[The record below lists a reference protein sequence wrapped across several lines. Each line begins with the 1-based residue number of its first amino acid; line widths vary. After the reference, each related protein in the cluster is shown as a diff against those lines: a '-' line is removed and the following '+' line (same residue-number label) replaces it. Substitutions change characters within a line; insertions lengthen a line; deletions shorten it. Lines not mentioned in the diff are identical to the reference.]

1 MYTECFQKRGLMYQT
16 TALILLYILI
26 LAFLFGAV
34 FGSYIDCVAWRLV
47 HHERVARGRSHCDV
61 CGHALGARDLIPII
75 SYLRSGG
82 RCRYCGA
89 KFSAESTW
97 VELALGLAF
106 AAIVYKFDV
115 SFVALRYLGLLV
127 ILMGL
132 SLVDQKTCIIPDRF
146 HVAGIL
152 WWLLTLPLIACTQG
166 RGLTEAL
173 SITGARLPLANA
185 PGLQDGL
192 DRIMLAAAGLPHG
205 SASITGNDLADAAAL
220 MGGTGAAISAQAG
233 GPLGTATAGTSLA
246 TGAGSVFT
254 THIPITQWIL
264 TDLKWGLISAF
275 GVGLLMLLISLV
287 FDKLTGKE
295 SLGGGDIKL
304 LFMTGLYMR
313 PGVTLFNLMLSCFVG
328 LFIALGLKKDKI
340 PFGPSIS
347 IAVFLSILFG
357 SEFVAWYTGL
367 IL

>member
-1 MYTECFQKRGLMYQT
+1 MYQT
-16 TALILLYILI
+16 TPLIMLYILI
-26 LAFLFGAV
+26 FAFLFGAV

-47 HHERVARGRSHCDV
+47 HQERVARGRSHCDV
-61 CGHALGARDLIPII
+61 CGHALGAGDLIPII

-97 VELALGLAF
+97 VELTLGLAF

-173 SITGARLPLANA
+173 NITGARFPLANA

-192 DRIMLAAAGLPHG
+192 GRIMLAAADSAATASTSLVT
-205 SASITGNDLADAAAL
+205 SASAAVAN
-220 MGGTGAAISAQAG
+220 AASA
-233 GPLGTATAGTSLA
+233 ATAGNSLA
-246 TGAGSVFT
+246 ASAAATNAAGASAVFT
-254 THIPITQWIL
+254 GYIPLTQWLL

-313 PGVTLFNLMLSCFVG
+313 PGVTLFSLILSCLVG

>member
-1 MYTECFQKRGLMYQT
+1 MYQT
-16 TALILLYILI
+16 TPLILLYILI
-26 LAFLFGAV
+26 LAFLFGTV
-34 FGSYIDCVAWRLV
+34 FGSYIDCMAWRLV

-61 CGHALGARDLIPII
+61 CGHALGAGDLIPII

-97 VELALGLAF
+97 VELALGLGF
-106 AAIVYKFDV
+106 AAIVYKFDI

-132 SLVDQKTCIIPDRF
+132 SLVDQKTLLIPDRF

-173 SITGARLPLANA
+173 SITGVRLPLANA

-192 DRIMLAAAGLPHG
+192 
-205 SASITGNDLADAAAL
+205 
-220 MGGTGAAISAQAG
+220 
-233 GPLGTATAGTSLA
+233 
-246 TGAGSVFT
+246 
-254 THIPITQWIL
+254 L

-275 GVGLLMLLISLV
+275 GVGLLMLLISLA

>member
-1 MYTECFQKRGLMYQT
+1 MYQT
-16 TALILLYILI
+16 TPLIMLYILI
-26 LAFLFGAV
+26 FAFLFGSV

-47 HHERVARGRSHCDV
+47 HQERVARGRSHCDV
-61 CGHALGARDLIPII
+61 CGHVLGAGDLIPII

-97 VELALGLAF
+97 VELTLGLAF

-173 SITGARLPLANA
+173 SITGARFPLANA

-192 DRIMLAAAGLPHG
+192 GRILLAAAGNAAP
-205 SASITGNDLADAAAL
+205 AGNSLAA
-220 MGGTGAAISAQAG
+220 GA
-233 GPLGTATAGTSLA
+233 SLA
-246 TGAGSVFT
+246 TGSSATFT
-254 THIPITQWIL
+254 ADIPFTQWLL

-275 GVGLLMLLISLV
+275 GVGILMLLISLV

-313 PGVTLFNLMLSCFVG
+313 PGVTLFSLILSCFVG

>member
-16 TALILLYILI
+16 TPLIMLYILI

-61 CGHALGARDLIPII
+61 CGHALGAGDLIPII

-97 VELALGLAF
+97 VELVLGLGF
-106 AAIVYKFDV
+106 VAIVYKFDL

-132 SLVDQKTCIIPDRF
+132 SLVDQKTLLIPDRF
-146 HVAGIL
+146 HVTGIL

-166 RGLTEAL
+166 WGLTEAL
-173 SITGARLPLANA
+173 SITGARLPLA
-185 PGLQDGL
+185 
-192 DRIMLAAAGLPHG
+192 
-205 SASITGNDLADAAAL
+205 AD
-220 MGGTGAAISAQAG
+220 
-233 GPLGTATAGTSLA
+233 
-246 TGAGSVFT
+246 VFT
-254 THIPITQWIL
+254 THIPFTQWL
-264 TDLKWGLISAF
+264 CTDLKWGLVSAF
-275 GVGLLMLLISLV
+275 GVGLLMLLISLA

-347 IAVFLSILFG
+347 IAVFLSVLFG
-357 SEFVAWYTGL
+357 REFVAWYTGL

>member
-1 MYTECFQKRGLMYQT
+1 MYQT
-16 TALILLYILI
+16 TPLIMLYILI

-61 CGHALGARDLIPII
+61 CGHALGAGDLIPIV

-106 AAIVYKFDV
+106 AAIVYKFNV

-173 SITGARLPLANA
+173 SITGVRLPLANA

-192 DRIMLAAAGLPHG
+192 GRIMLAAAGLPSG
-205 SASITGNDLADAAAL
+205 SVASVGNSMAASAALTNAAAA
-220 MGGTGAAISAQAG
+220 MDAGA
-233 GPLGTATAGTSLA
+233 SLA
-246 TGAGSVFT
+246 TGVSATFT
-254 THIPITQWIL
+254 ADIPFTQWLL
-264 TDLKWGLISAF
+264 TDLRWGLISAF

-287 FDKLTGKE
+287 FDRLTGKE

-313 PGVTLFNLMLSCFVG
+313 PGVTLFSLILSCFVG

>member
-1 MYTECFQKRGLMYQT
+1 MYQT
-16 TALILLYILI
+16 TPLIMLYILI

-47 HHERVARGRSHCDV
+47 HQERVARGRSHCDV
-61 CGHALGARDLIPII
+61 CGHALGAGDLIPIV

-97 VELALGLAF
+97 VELAFGLAF
-106 AAIVYKFDV
+106 ATIVYKFDV

-132 SLVDQKTCIIPDRF
+132 SLVDQKTLLIPDRF

-173 SITGARLPLANA
+173 SITGARFPLANA

-192 DRIMLAAAGLPHG
+192 GRILLAAAGLQP
-205 SASITGNDLADAAAL
+205 
-220 MGGTGAAISAQAG
+220 
-233 GPLGTATAGTSLA
+233 
-246 TGAGSVFT
+246 GSVAPAGASLTTGVSATFT
-254 THIPITQWIL
+254 ADIPFTQWLL
-264 TDLKWGLISAF
+264 TDLGWGLISAF

>member
-1 MYTECFQKRGLMYQT
+1 MYQT
-16 TALILLYILI
+16 TPLIMLYILI

-61 CGHALGARDLIPII
+61 CGHALGAGDLIPII

-97 VELALGLAF
+97 VELTLGLAF

-132 SLVDQKTCIIPDRF
+132 SLVDQKTLLIPDRF

-185 PGLQDGL
+185 PGLHDGL
-192 DRIMLAAAGLPHG
+192 
-205 SASITGNDLADAAAL
+205 
-220 MGGTGAAISAQAG
+220 
-233 GPLGTATAGTSLA
+233 
-246 TGAGSVFT
+246 
-254 THIPITQWIL
+254 L
-264 TDLKWGLISAF
+264 TDLRWSLVSAF
-275 GVGLLMLLISLV
+275 GVGVLMLLISLV

-347 IAVFLSILFG
+347 IAVFLAILFG

>member
-1 MYTECFQKRGLMYQT
+1 MYQT
-16 TALILLYILI
+16 TPLIMLYILI

-47 HHERVARGRSHCDV
+47 HQERVARGRSHCDV
-61 CGHALGARDLIPII
+61 CGHALGAGDLIPII

-97 VELALGLAF
+97 VELTLGLAF

-192 DRIMLAAAGLPHG
+192 
-205 SASITGNDLADAAAL
+205 
-220 MGGTGAAISAQAG
+220 
-233 GPLGTATAGTSLA
+233 
-246 TGAGSVFT
+246 
-254 THIPITQWIL
+254 L
-264 TDLKWGLISAF
+264 TDLRWGLISAF
-275 GVGLLMLLISLV
+275 SVGLLMLLISLV
-287 FDKLTGKE
+287 FDRLTGKE

-313 PGVTLFNLMLSCFVG
+313 PGVTLFSLILSCFVG

>member
-1 MYTECFQKRGLMYQT
+1 MYQT
-16 TALILLYILI
+16 TLLIMFYILI
-26 LAFLFGAV
+26 FAFLFGAV

-47 HHERVARGRSHCDV
+47 HQERVARGRSHCDV
-61 CGHALGARDLIPII
+61 CGHALGAGDLIPIV

-89 KFSAESTW
+89 KFSVESTW
-97 VELALGLAF
+97 VEFTLGLAF

-146 HVAGIL
+146 HVAGIV

-192 DRIMLAAAGLPHG
+192 GRILLAASD
-205 SASITGNDLADAAAL
+205 SAATASTSLVNNASAAA
-220 MGGTGAAISAQAG
+220 TNAASAAPAGA
-233 GPLGTATAGTSLA
+233 SLA
-246 TGAGSVFT
+246 TGASATFT
-254 THIPITQWIL
+254 ADIPFTQWLL
-264 TDLKWGLISAF
+264 TDLKWSLVSAF

-313 PGVTLFNLMLSCFVG
+313 PGVTLFSLILSCFVG

>member
-1 MYTECFQKRGLMYQT
+1 MYQT
-16 TALILLYILI
+16 TPLIVLYIL
-26 LAFLFGAV
+26 LFAFLFGAV

-47 HHERVARGRSHCDV
+47 HQERGARGRSHCDV
-61 CGHALGARDLIPII
+61 CGHALGAGDLIPII

-97 VELALGLAF
+97 VEFTLGLAF
-106 AAIVYKFDV
+106 AAIVYKFDL

-173 SITGARLPLANA
+173 SITGARFPLANA

-192 DRIMLAAAGLPHG
+192 GRILLVAAGLPSG
-205 SASITGNDLADAAAL
+205 S
-220 MGGTGAAISAQAG
+220 
-233 GPLGTATAGTSLA
+233 TATAAMDAGASLA
-246 TGAGSVFT
+246 TGASATFT
-254 THIPITQWIL
+254 ADIPFTQWLL
-264 TDLKWGLISAF
+264 TDLRWGLISAF

-287 FDKLTGKE
+287 FDKFTGKE

>member
-1 MYTECFQKRGLMYQT
+1 MYQT
-16 TALILLYILI
+16 TPLIMLYILI

-47 HHERVARGRSHCDV
+47 HHEWVARGRSHCDV
-61 CGHALGARDLIPII
+61 CGHALGAGDLIPII

-97 VELALGLAF
+97 VELALGLGF
-106 AAIVYKFDV
+106 VAIVYKFDL

-132 SLVDQKTCIIPDRF
+132 SLVDQKTLLIPDRF

-192 DRIMLAAAGLPHG
+192 GRIMLAAAEP
-205 SASITGNDLADAAAL
+205 ITGNDLADAAAL
-220 MGGTGAAISAQAG
+220 MGGTGA
-233 GPLGTATAGTSLA
+233 
-246 TGAGSVFT
+246 GAVFT
-254 THIPITQWIL
+254 THIPFMQWIL
-264 TDLKWGLISAF
+264 TDLKWGLVSAF

-328 LFIALGLKKDKI
+328 LFIAFGLKKDKI

>member
-1 MYTECFQKRGLMYQT
+1 MYQT
-16 TALILLYILI
+16 TPLIMLYILI

-47 HHERVARGRSHCDV
+47 HHEWVTRGRSHCDV
-61 CGHALGARDLIPII
+61 CGHALGAGDLIPII

-97 VELALGLAF
+97 VELVLGLGF
-106 AAIVYKFDV
+106 AAIVYKFDL

-132 SLVDQKTCIIPDRF
+132 SLVDQKTLLIPDRF

-173 SITGARLPLANA
+173 SITGTRLPLANA

-192 DRIMLAAAGLPHG
+192 GRIMLAAAEP
-205 SASITGNDLADAAAL
+205 ITGNDLAAAAAL
-220 MGGTGAAISAQAG
+220 MGGTGA
-233 GPLGTATAGTSLA
+233 
-246 TGAGSVFT
+246 GAVFT
-254 THIPITQWIL
+254 TDIPITQWIL
-264 TDLKWGLISAF
+264 TDLKWGLVSAV

>member
-1 MYTECFQKRGLMYQT
+1 MYQT
-16 TALILLYILI
+16 TPLIMLYILI
-26 LAFLFGAV
+26 FTFLFGAV

-47 HHERVARGRSHCDV
+47 HHEPVARGRSHCDD
-61 CGHALGARDLIPII
+61 CGHVLGAGDLIPII

-97 VELALGLAF
+97 VELTLGLAF

-173 SITGARLPLANA
+173 SITGARLPLSNA

-192 DRIMLAAAGLPHG
+192 GRILLAAAD
-205 SASITGNDLADAAAL
+205 SAATASTSLVNNASAAA
-220 MGGTGAAISAQAG
+220 TNAASAVPAGA
-233 GPLGTATAGTSLA
+233 SLA
-246 TGAGSVFT
+246 TGASATFT
-254 THIPITQWIL
+254 ADIPFTQWLL
-264 TDLKWGLISAF
+264 TDLRWGLISAF

-313 PGVTLFNLMLSCFVG
+313 PGVTLFSLILSCFVG

>member
-1 MYTECFQKRGLMYQT
+1 MYQT
-16 TALILLYILI
+16 TPLIMLYILI

-61 CGHALGARDLIPII
+61 CGHALGAGDLIPII

-97 VELALGLAF
+97 VELALGLGF

-132 SLVDQKTCIIPDRF
+132 SLVDQKTLLIPDRF

-192 DRIMLAAAGLPHG
+192 GRIMLAAAD
-205 SASITGNDLADAAAL
+205 SA
-220 MGGTGAAISAQAG
+220 
-233 GPLGTATAGTSLA
+233 ATAGTSLVSSASAAA
-246 TGAGSVFT
+246 TNAASAATAGNSLAASAAATNAAGASATFT
-254 THIPITQWIL
+254 ADIPFTQWLL

>member
-1 MYTECFQKRGLMYQT
+1 MYQT
-16 TALILLYILI
+16 TLLIVLYIL
-26 LAFLFGAV
+26 LFAFLFGAV

-47 HHERVARGRSHCDV
+47 HQERVARGRSHCDV
-61 CGHALGARDLIPII
+61 CGHALGAGDLIPIV
-75 SYLRSGG
+75 SYLCSGG

-173 SITGARLPLANA
+173 SITGARFPLTNA

-192 DRIMLAAAGLPHG
+192 
-205 SASITGNDLADAAAL
+205 
-220 MGGTGAAISAQAG
+220 
-233 GPLGTATAGTSLA
+233 
-246 TGAGSVFT
+246 
-254 THIPITQWIL
+254 L
-264 TDLKWGLISAF
+264 TDLKWGLVSAF

>member
-1 MYTECFQKRGLMYQT
+1 MYQT
-16 TALILLYILI
+16 TPLILLYIL
-26 LAFLFGAV
+26 LFTFLFGAV

-61 CGHALGARDLIPII
+61 CGHVLGAGDLIPII
-75 SYLRSGG
+75 SYLRSRG

-97 VELALGLAF
+97 VELTLGLAF

-132 SLVDQKTCIIPDRF
+132 SLVDQKTLLIPDRF

-173 SITGARLPLANA
+173 SITGARFPLANA

-192 DRIMLAAAGLPHG
+192 GRIVLAAAGNAAP
-205 SASITGNDLADAAAL
+205 AGNSLAA
-220 MGGTGAAISAQAG
+220 GA
-233 GPLGTATAGTSLA
+233 SLA
-246 TGAGSVFT
+246 TGSSATFT
-254 THIPITQWIL
+254 ADIPFTQWLL

-275 GVGLLMLLISLV
+275 GVGVLMLLISLV

-313 PGVTLFNLMLSCFVG
+313 PAVTLFNLMLSCLVG
-328 LFIALGLKKDKI
+328 LFIALVLKKDKI

>member
-1 MYTECFQKRGLMYQT
+1 MYQT
-16 TALILLYILI
+16 TPLIMFYILI
-26 LAFLFGAV
+26 FAFLFGAV

-47 HHERVARGRSHCDV
+47 HQERVARGRSHCDV
-61 CGHALGARDLIPII
+61 CGHALGAGDLIPII

-97 VELALGLAF
+97 VELVLGLGF
-106 AAIVYKFDV
+106 AAIVYKFDL

-132 SLVDQKTCIIPDRF
+132 SLVDHKTCIIPDRF

-173 SITGARLPLANA
+173 SITGVRLPLANA
-185 PGLQDGL
+185 SGLQDGL
-192 DRIMLAAAGLPHG
+192 GRIMLAAAGLQPG
-205 SASITGNDLADAAAL
+205 SAV
-220 MGGTGAAISAQAG
+220 SAG
-233 GPLGTATAGTSLA
+233 VSLA
-246 TGAGSVFT
+246 TGASATFT
-254 THIPITQWIL
+254 ADIPFTQWLL

-313 PGVTLFNLMLSCFVG
+313 PGVTLFSLILSCFVG

>member
-1 MYTECFQKRGLMYQT
+1 MYQT
-16 TALILLYILI
+16 TPLILLYILI
-26 LAFLFGAV
+26 LAFLFGTV

-61 CGHALGARDLIPII
+61 CGHALGAGDLIPIV

-97 VELALGLAF
+97 VELALGLGF
-106 AAIVYKFDV
+106 AAIVYKFDI

-132 SLVDQKTCIIPDRF
+132 SLVDQKTLLIPDRF

-173 SITGARLPLANA
+173 SITGVRLPLANA

-192 DRIMLAAAGLPHG
+192 
-205 SASITGNDLADAAAL
+205 
-220 MGGTGAAISAQAG
+220 
-233 GPLGTATAGTSLA
+233 
-246 TGAGSVFT
+246 
-254 THIPITQWIL
+254 L

-328 LFIALGLKKDKI
+328 LYIALGLKKDKI

>member
-1 MYTECFQKRGLMYQT
+1 MYQT
-16 TALILLYILI
+16 TPLIMLYILI
-26 LAFLFGAV
+26 LAFLFGTV

-47 HHERVARGRSHCDV
+47 HQERVARGRSHCDV
-61 CGHALGARDLIPII
+61 CGHALGAGDLIPII

-97 VELALGLAF
+97 VEFALGLGF
-106 AAIVYKFDV
+106 AVIVYKFDV

-132 SLVDQKTCIIPDRF
+132 SLVDQKTLLIPDRF

-185 PGLQDGL
+185 PGLHDGL
-192 DRIMLAAAGLPHG
+192 GRIMLAAAG
-205 SASITGNDLADAAAL
+205 SAAPA
-220 MGGTGAAISAQAG
+220 GA
-233 GPLGTATAGTSLA
+233 SLA
-246 TGAGSVFT
+246 TGASATFT
-254 THIPITQWIL
+254 ADIPFTQWLL

>member
-1 MYTECFQKRGLMYQT
+1 MYQT

-61 CGHALGARDLIPII
+61 CGHVLGAGDLIPIV

-82 RCRYCGA
+82 HCRYCGA

-97 VELALGLAF
+97 VELVLGLGF
-106 AAIVYKFDV
+106 AAIVYKFDL

-132 SLVDQKTCIIPDRF
+132 SLVDQKTLLIPDRF

-192 DRIMLAAAGLPHG
+192 GRIMLAAAG
-205 SASITGNDLADAAAL
+205 SAAPAGNSLA
-220 MGGTGAAISAQAG
+220 
-233 GPLGTATAGTSLA
+233 AGTSLA
-246 TGAGSVFT
+246 TAARATFT
-254 THIPITQWIL
+254 ADIPFTQWLL
-264 TDLKWGLISAF
+264 TDLRWGLISAF

-313 PGVTLFNLMLSCFVG
+313 PGVTLFSLILSCFVG

-357 SEFVAWYTGL
+357 SEFVAWYTEL

>member
-1 MYTECFQKRGLMYQT
+1 MYQT
-16 TALILLYILI
+16 TPLIMLYILI
-26 LAFLFGAV
+26 FAFLFGAV

-47 HHERVARGRSHCDV
+47 HHERVVRGRSHCDV
-61 CGHALGARDLIPII
+61 CGHALGAGDLIPII

-106 AAIVYKFDV
+106 AAVVYKFDV

-152 WWLLTLPLIACTQG
+152 WWLVTLPIIACTQG

-173 SITGARLPLANA
+173 SITGARLPLVNA

-192 DRIMLAAAGLPHG
+192 GRIILAVAGLPFG
-205 SASITGNDLADAAAL
+205 SAALA
-220 MGGTGAAISAQAG
+220 GA
-233 GPLGTATAGTSLA
+233 SLA
-246 TGAGSVFT
+246 TGASATFT
-254 THIPITQWIL
+254 ADIPFTQWLL

-313 PGVTLFNLMLSCFVG
+313 PGVTLFSLILSCFVG

-347 IAVFLSILFG
+347 IAVFLSVLFG
-357 SEFVAWYTGL
+357 SEFVAWYTEL

>member
-1 MYTECFQKRGLMYQT
+1 MYQT
-16 TALILLYILI
+16 TPLILLYILI
-26 LAFLFGAV
+26 LAFLFGTV

-61 CGHALGARDLIPII
+61 CGHALGAGDLIPIV

-97 VELALGLAF
+97 VELALGLGF
-106 AAIVYKFDV
+106 AAIVYKFDI

-132 SLVDQKTCIIPDRF
+132 SLVDQKTLLIPDRF

-173 SITGARLPLANA
+173 SITGVRLPLANA

-192 DRIMLAAAGLPHG
+192 
-205 SASITGNDLADAAAL
+205 
-220 MGGTGAAISAQAG
+220 
-233 GPLGTATAGTSLA
+233 
-246 TGAGSVFT
+246 
-254 THIPITQWIL
+254 L
-264 TDLKWGLISAF
+264 TDLKWGLVSAF

-328 LFIALGLKKDKI
+328 LFIALVLKKDKI

>member
-1 MYTECFQKRGLMYQT
+1 MYQT
-16 TALILLYILI
+16 TPLIMLYILI

-47 HHERVARGRSHCDV
+47 HQERVARGRSHCDV
-61 CGHALGARDLIPII
+61 CGHALGAGDLIPII

-89 KFSAESTW
+89 KFSSESTW
-97 VELALGLAF
+97 VELALGLGF
-106 AAIVYKFDV
+106 AAIVYKFDI

-132 SLVDQKTCIIPDRF
+132 SLVDQKTLLIPDRF

-166 RGLTEAL
+166 WGLTEAL
-173 SITGARLPLANA
+173 SITDARLPLANA

-192 DRIMLAAAGLPHG
+192 GRIMLAAAG
-205 SASITGNDLADAAAL
+205 
-220 MGGTGAAISAQAG
+220 GAAPAG
-233 GPLGTATAGTSLA
+233 NSLPAGASLA
-246 TGAGSVFT
+246 TGASATFT
-254 THIPITQWIL
+254 ADIPFTQWLL

-313 PGVTLFNLMLSCFVG
+313 PGVTLFSLILSCFVG

>member
-1 MYTECFQKRGLMYQT
+1 MYQT
-16 TALILLYILI
+16 TPLIMLYILI

-61 CGHALGARDLIPII
+61 CGHALGVGDLIPII

-97 VELALGLAF
+97 VELALGIGF

-132 SLVDQKTCIIPDRF
+132 SLVDQKTLLIPDRF

-192 DRIMLAAAGLPHG
+192 
-205 SASITGNDLADAAAL
+205 
-220 MGGTGAAISAQAG
+220 
-233 GPLGTATAGTSLA
+233 
-246 TGAGSVFT
+246 
-254 THIPITQWIL
+254 L
-264 TDLKWGLISAF
+264 TDLKWGLVSAF

-328 LFIALGLKKDKI
+328 LFIALVLKKDKI

>member
-1 MYTECFQKRGLMYQT
+1 MYQT
-16 TALILLYILI
+16 TPLIMFYILI
-26 LAFLFGAV
+26 FAFLFGAV

-47 HHERVARGRSHCDV
+47 HQERVARGRSHCDV
-61 CGHALGARDLIPII
+61 CGHALGAGDLIPIV
-75 SYLRSGG
+75 SYLRAGG

-97 VELALGLAF
+97 VELTLGLAF

-192 DRIMLAAAGLPHG
+192 GRIMLAAAGLPSG
-205 SASITGNDLADAAAL
+205 SAAPA
-220 MGGTGAAISAQAG
+220 GA
-233 GPLGTATAGTSLA
+233 SLA
-246 TGAGSVFT
+246 TGASATFT
-254 THIPITQWIL
+254 ADIPFTQWLL

>member
-1 MYTECFQKRGLMYQT
+1 MYQT
-16 TALILLYILI
+16 TPLILLYILI

-61 CGHALGARDLIPII
+61 CGHVLGGRDLIPII

-97 VELALGLAF
+97 VELVLGLAF

-132 SLVDQKTCIIPDRF
+132 SLVDQKTLLIPDRF

-173 SITGARLPLANA
+173 SITGTRLPLVNA

-192 DRIMLAAAGLPHG
+192 GRIMLAAAGLPSG
-205 SASITGNDLADAAAL
+205 S
-220 MGGTGAAISAQAG
+220 
-233 GPLGTATAGTSLA
+233 TATAGSAMDAGATLVNSAGRSLA
-246 TGAGSVFT
+246 TGAAAVFT
-254 THIPITQWIL
+254 VDIPFTNWLL
-264 TDLKWGLISAF
+264 TDLRWGLCSAF

-357 SEFVAWYTGL
+357 GEFVAWYTGF

>member
-1 MYTECFQKRGLMYQT
+1 MYQT
-16 TALILLYILI
+16 TLLIMLHILI

-47 HHERVARGRSHCDV
+47 HQERVARGRSHCDV
-61 CGHALGARDLIPII
+61 CGHALGAGDLIPII

-132 SLVDQKTCIIPDRF
+132 SLVDQKTCILPDRF

-173 SITGARLPLANA
+173 SITGARFPLANA

-192 DRIMLAAAGLPHG
+192 GRILLAAAGSAVPAGVSLVT
-205 SASITGNDLADAAAL
+205 SASASLVTSASAAVAN
-220 MGGTGAAISAQAG
+220 AASVA
-233 GPLGTATAGTSLA
+233 PAGTSLA
-246 TGAGSVFT
+246 TGASATFT
-254 THIPITQWIL
+254 TDIPFTQWLL

-313 PGVTLFNLMLSCFVG
+313 PGVTLFSLILSCFVG

>member
-1 MYTECFQKRGLMYQT
+1 MYQT
-16 TALILLYILI
+16 TPLIMLYIL
-26 LAFLFGAV
+26 LFAFLFGAV

-47 HHERVARGRSHCDV
+47 HQERVARGRSHCDV
-61 CGHALGARDLIPII
+61 CGHALGAGDLIPII

-97 VELALGLAF
+97 VELTLGLAF

-152 WWLLTLPLIACTQG
+152 WWLVTLPLIACTQG

-173 SITGARLPLANA
+173 SITGARFPLANA

-192 DRIMLAAAGLPHG
+192 GRIMLAAAGLQPG
-205 SASITGNDLADAAAL
+205 SVASVGNSLA
-220 MGGTGAAISAQAG
+220 I
-233 GPLGTATAGTSLA
+233 GTALTNSVSAASAGNSLAFGASLA
-246 TGAGSVFT
+246 TGASATFIAD
-254 THIPITQWIL
+254 IPFTQWLL
-264 TDLKWGLISAF
+264 TDLKWSLVSAF

-313 PGVTLFNLMLSCFVG
+313 PGVTLFSLILSCFVG

>member
-1 MYTECFQKRGLMYQT
+1 MYQT
-16 TALILLYILI
+16 TPLIMLYILI
-26 LAFLFGAV
+26 FAFLFGAV

-61 CGHALGARDLIPII
+61 CGHALGAGDLIPIV

-127 ILMGL
+127 LLMGL

-192 DRIMLAAAGLPHG
+192 
-205 SASITGNDLADAAAL
+205 
-220 MGGTGAAISAQAG
+220 
-233 GPLGTATAGTSLA
+233 
-246 TGAGSVFT
+246 
-254 THIPITQWIL
+254 L
-264 TDLKWGLISAF
+264 TDLRWSLVSAF

-313 PGVTLFNLMLSCFVG
+313 PGVTLFSLILSCFVG

-347 IAVFLSILFG
+347 IAVFLSVLFG
-357 SEFVAWYTGL
+357 SEFVAWYTEL

>member
-1 MYTECFQKRGLMYQT
+1 MYQT
-16 TALILLYILI
+16 TPLIMLYILI
-26 LAFLFGAV
+26 FAFLFGAV

-47 HHERVARGRSHCDV
+47 HQERVARGRSHCDV
-61 CGHALGARDLIPII
+61 CGHALGAGDLIPII

-97 VELALGLAF
+97 VELTLGLAF
-106 AAIVYKFDV
+106 AAIVYKFDI

-152 WWLLTLPLIACTQG
+152 WWLVTLPLIACTQG

-173 SITGARLPLANA
+173 SITGARFPLANA

-192 DRIMLAAAGLPHG
+192 GRILLATAGLPSG
-205 SASITGNDLADAAAL
+205 STAP
-220 MGGTGAAISAQAG
+220 AG
-233 GPLGTATAGTSLA
+233 VSLA
-246 TGAGSVFT
+246 TGASATFT
-254 THIPITQWIL
+254 ADIPFTQWIL
-264 TDLKWGLISAF
+264 TDLRWGLISAF
-275 GVGLLMLLISLV
+275 GVGFLMLLISLV

-313 PGVTLFNLMLSCFVG
+313 PGVTLFSLILSCFVG

>member
-1 MYTECFQKRGLMYQT
+1 MYQT
-16 TALILLYILI
+16 TPLIMLYILI

-61 CGHALGARDLIPII
+61 CGHALGAGDLIPII

-89 KFSAESTW
+89 EFSAESTW
-97 VELALGLAF
+97 VELALGLGF
-106 AAIVYKFDV
+106 TAIVYKFDV

-192 DRIMLAAAGLPHG
+192 GRILLAAADSAATASTSLVT
-205 SASITGNDLADAAAL
+205 SASAAVAN
-220 MGGTGAAISAQAG
+220 AASA
-233 GPLGTATAGTSLA
+233 
-246 TGAGSVFT
+246 VFT
-254 THIPITQWIL
+254 GYIPFTQWLL
-264 TDLKWGLISAF
+264 TDLRWGLISAF
-275 GVGLLMLLISLV
+275 GIGLLMLLISLV

>member
-1 MYTECFQKRGLMYQT
+1 M
-16 TALILLYILI
+16 
-26 LAFLFGAV
+26 
-34 FGSYIDCVAWRLV
+34 

-61 CGHALGARDLIPII
+61 CGHALGAGDLIPII

-97 VELALGLAF
+97 VELVLGLGF
-106 AAIVYKFDV
+106 VAIVYKFDL

-132 SLVDQKTCIIPDRF
+132 SLVDQKTLLIPDRF

-173 SITGARLPLANA
+173 SITGARLPLA
-185 PGLQDGL
+185 
-192 DRIMLAAAGLPHG
+192 
-205 SASITGNDLADAAAL
+205 AD
-220 MGGTGAAISAQAG
+220 
-233 GPLGTATAGTSLA
+233 
-246 TGAGSVFT
+246 VFT
-254 THIPITQWIL
+254 THIPFTQWL
-264 TDLKWGLISAF
+264 CTDLKWGLVSAF
-275 GVGLLMLLISLV
+275 GVGLLMLLISLA

-347 IAVFLSILFG
+347 IAVFLSVLFG
-357 SEFVAWYTGL
+357 REFVAWYTGL

>member
-1 MYTECFQKRGLMYQT
+1 MYQT
-16 TALILLYILI
+16 TPLIMLYILI
-26 LAFLFGAV
+26 FAFLFGAV

-47 HHERVARGRSHCDV
+47 HQERVARGRSHCDV
-61 CGHALGARDLIPII
+61 CGHALGAGDLIPIV

-97 VELALGLAF
+97 VELTLGLAF
-106 AAIVYKFDV
+106 AVIVYKFDV

-173 SITGARLPLANA
+173 SITGARFPLANA
-185 PGLQDGL
+185 PGLHDGL
-192 DRIMLAAAGLPHG
+192 GRILLAAAGLPSG
-205 SASITGNDLADAAAL
+205 SA
-220 MGGTGAAISAQAG
+220 
-233 GPLGTATAGTSLA
+233 ATAGVPLA
-246 TGAGSVFT
+246 TGASATFIAD
-254 THIPITQWIL
+254 IPFTQWLL
-264 TDLKWGLISAF
+264 TDLRWGLISAF

-313 PGVTLFNLMLSCFVG
+313 PGVTLFSLILSCFVG

>member
-1 MYTECFQKRGLMYQT
+1 MYQT
-16 TALILLYILI
+16 TPLIMLYILI

-47 HHERVARGRSHCDV
+47 HQERVARGRSHCDV
-61 CGHALGARDLIPII
+61 CGHALGAADLIPII

-132 SLVDQKTCIIPDRF
+132 SLVDQKTLLIPDRF

-152 WWLLTLPLIACTQG
+152 WWLLTLPLIACTRG

-173 SITGARLPLANA
+173 SVTGARFPLANA
-185 PGLQDGL
+185 PGLHDGL
-192 DRIMLAAAGLPHG
+192 
-205 SASITGNDLADAAAL
+205 
-220 MGGTGAAISAQAG
+220 
-233 GPLGTATAGTSLA
+233 
-246 TGAGSVFT
+246 
-254 THIPITQWIL
+254 L

-287 FDKLTGKE
+287 FDRLTGKE

-313 PGVTLFNLMLSCFVG
+313 PGVTLFSLILSCFVG

>member
-1 MYTECFQKRGLMYQT
+1 MYQT
-16 TALILLYILI
+16 TPLILLYILI
-26 LAFLFGAV
+26 LAFLFGTV

-61 CGHALGARDLIPII
+61 CGHALGAGELIPIV

-97 VELALGLAF
+97 VELALGLGF
-106 AAIVYKFDV
+106 AAIVYKFDI

-132 SLVDQKTCIIPDRF
+132 SLVDQKTLLIPDRF

-173 SITGARLPLANA
+173 SITGVRLPLANA

-192 DRIMLAAAGLPHG
+192 
-205 SASITGNDLADAAAL
+205 
-220 MGGTGAAISAQAG
+220 
-233 GPLGTATAGTSLA
+233 
-246 TGAGSVFT
+246 
-254 THIPITQWIL
+254 L

-275 GVGLLMLLISLV
+275 GVGLLMLLISLA

>member
-1 MYTECFQKRGLMYQT
+1 MYQT
-16 TALILLYILI
+16 TPLILLYILI

-97 VELALGLAF
+97 VEFALGLGF

-132 SLVDQKTCIIPDRF
+132 SLVDQKTLLIPDRF

-173 SITGARLPLANA
+173 SITGARLPLVNA

-192 DRIMLAAAGLPHG
+192 GRSMLAAAGLQSG
-205 SASITGNDLADAAAL
+205 S
-220 MGGTGAAISAQAG
+220 AG
-233 GPLGTATAGTSLA
+233 GPLA
-246 TGAGSVFT
+246 TGAAAVF
-254 THIPITQWIL
+254 PVDLPFTQWLL

-275 GVGLLMLLISLV
+275 GVGLLMLLISLI

-313 PGVTLFNLMLSCFVG
+313 PGVTLFNLILSCFVG
-328 LFIALGLKKDKI
+328 LFIALVLRKDKI

-347 IAVFLSILFG
+347 IAVFLSVLFG
-357 SEFVAWYTGL
+357 SEFVAWYTGF

>member
-1 MYTECFQKRGLMYQT
+1 MYQT
-16 TALILLYILI
+16 TPLILLYILI
-26 LAFLFGAV
+26 LAFLFGTV

-61 CGHALGARDLIPII
+61 CGHALGAGDLIPIV

-97 VELALGLAF
+97 VEIALGLGF
-106 AAIVYKFDV
+106 AAIVYKFDI

-132 SLVDQKTCIIPDRF
+132 SLVDQKTLLIPDRF

-173 SITGARLPLANA
+173 SITGVRLPLANA

-192 DRIMLAAAGLPHG
+192 
-205 SASITGNDLADAAAL
+205 
-220 MGGTGAAISAQAG
+220 
-233 GPLGTATAGTSLA
+233 
-246 TGAGSVFT
+246 
-254 THIPITQWIL
+254 L

-275 GVGLLMLLISLV
+275 GVGLLMLLISLA